1 MRKEALRIFIILAGP
16 VLWIALGPNRAGA
29 G

>member
-1 MRKEALRIFIILAGP
+1 MRTEALRISLCILGI
-16 VLWIALGPNRAGA
+16 VGGLLIGPNRAGA